1 MMAKKFNGGGI
12 YFNSE
17 IDDKSFNSKLGKMK
31 NNLGG
36 FASGVLK
43 KVGIAIA
50 AAFAVKAVVNFAKE
64 ASKLWDTQ
72 EEAEK
77 KLSAM
82 MKAQSVYTKENVDEM
97 KKYASELQK
106 ITNYGDEAIMPIIA
120 NLSKARLS
128 TEQLKEATK
137 QYLNL
142 QASGKSG
149 ENLVKAL
156 EKPLEMS
163 GSLAEINVYINKEN
177 LKGLDI
183 DKQRAVV
190 LDAIKSKYDGVA
202 EAMVE
207 PDKQLANIIGDI
219 KEQFGKIID
228 DGLDP
233 LRIKL
238 IGVFSYVSDNIGK
251 WLEPVG
257 RGFNGVINTV
267 VEIGSAVKEAFDSG
281 KLDGIKD
288 VFSQVWTLS
297 GQIFDLFK
305 ELAIFFTN
313 NLMPALQPIFEAIS
327 GIGEVIG
334 AMVKAISTGIA
345 QAGSKN
351 VTFKNLP
358 GTVSGIAGDPNKM
371 KRAKKDIKELT
382 DTEAVYFKTEIDNQK
397 KLAESY
403 QKSIETIDKTIKEKN
418 ELLKKSIIER
428 ERITEQYYNDV
439 NEIASGKPSKDVLD
453 RLNMSVY
460 SAKRIRKGWQ
470 DRANYDNT
478 VVEYLAKDKTA
489 YETLVKDITEL
500 YTTYYDEMERRATAL
515 QKERDN
521 SSKKQKKDTKEL
533 IEGENKVNKTLEER
547 IKLLKESLDITA
559 GKISAVGGVT
569 ELSDL
574 PERQRLVGE
583 IEAEIEARTIE
594 IESLKNSTG
603 ANEEQIAVLEKMNN
617 AQNQAAQSAIS
628 FSNQAMALNYVL
640 QGLSAVSEGVSQHY
654 TDQIAAAGDNE
665 EAAADLA
672 EEQRLAA
679 KGIDIASESIQNFAS
694 AGGQLPGLIAMI
706 VGWILRLIS
715 EAARYSKTIGEM
727 FAILGRLFEAVGS
740 IAGVIIQLVEKG
752 LWLGSILDT
761 FMFAVEG
768 LANVFRILG
777 AVMQIIFPFMGT
789 FTKMLSTAM
798 DAFDDWI
805 KWLEGYFDQSYQ
817 EEKLVEKQIEAAE
830 KQIAA
835 TEAQISLMEGQL
847 DELGKIKSAVEKAA
861 SINEK
866 LLEIEKKRELR
877 EYNKNIS
884 SELYTGTLSQI
895 KQGNLYKQGSFD
907 IGLYEAVISDSGE
920 VDIELANRLLTRL
933 KYSEL
938 DALDIYSSEMKNKL
952 EGLLENLINYQEEDN
967 NYMSDIAS
975 LEEDYITAQD
985 ELNSIMSSTSFSM
998 ETLGKEL
1005 WDLIETIDEVTF
1017 DDLQAAVKSSL
1028 EATASNWKSSID
1040 VFNIALSNL
1049 TDDQLVLF
1057 TTAIKNLTDSD
1068 IQKLGMALSGMAIT
1082 LPTNLETIFT
1092 ALKTAIPTATL
1103 TTFGSALSNLSV
1115 IDIAKF
1121 RNSLPTEELVSLMT
1135 SLSELT
1141 DEQLLNFSNA
1151 INGLSSTEI
1160 SQLAGALSGIT
1171 TNLPTTVKTIYD
1183 NILKSIPTNQLSS
1196 MAAALSTL
1204 TNSDIKLLGTALTG
1218 ISTTLPVKLQTIA
1231 TALSE
1236 SIPEKE
1242 LISFGDTLL
1251 SLSDTDIIGFQTSL
1265 LNASSK
1271 ISELPYNLQ
1280 SIYKTMITSI
1290 PTESLSSA
1298 FSNITKLS
1306 DIDIEAL
1313 KTALPLTSEQLANM
1327 QTAGE
1332 LTTSRLNALG
1342 FAIYNTTGT
1351 GLYNRS
1357 MSLST
1362 AMLQNYQR
1370 YLVSNNIVGS
1380 SASAFS
1386 GTSIAVGKANT
1397 KISETSLA
1405 ADELRKSLSSIS
1417 TTGLVDSNY
1426 GLERAI
1432 IELKAEIAGQ
1442 EETQTQSEL
1451 YQTYLRQY
1459 EAVYREQARVVADKT
1474 WAANNVH
1481 YDWGLNVE
1489 GFGWMENRAAFES
1502 AYYDKALAANVI
1514 ESAALAL
1521 ERGYA
1526 TGGYTGYGSISDVAG
1541 VVHKRELVNEYPYSE
1556 MIMQSLNELQ
1566 AIKTSPTTTN
1576 TGTGSVNIVINS
1588 DIRTD
1593 NPFEI
1598 LKEWNKI
1605 MKPNNYKIELKR
1617 I

>member
-64 ASKLWDTQ
+64 ASKLWDIQ

-77 KLSAM
+77 KLGAM
-82 MKAQSVYTKENVDEM
+82 MKAQKVYSSENVEEM

-137 QYLNL
+137 QYLNM
-142 QASGKSG
+142 QAAGQSG
-149 ENLVKAL
+149 EMMAKAL
-156 EKPLEMS
+156 EKPLEMAS
-163 GSLAEINVYINKEN
+163 SLRRIGVFINEDQ

-183 DKQRAVV
+183 EKQRAVV
-190 LDAIKSKYDGVA
+190 LDAIKSKYDGMA

-207 PDKQLANIIGDI
+207 PEKQLANIIGDI

-267 VEIGSAVKEAFDSG
+267 IEIGSAVKEAFDSG
-281 KLDGIKD
+281 KLDGIKG

-297 GQIFDLFK
+297 GQIFNLFK
-305 ELAIFFTN
+305 ELAIFFVN

-334 AMVKAISTGIA
+334 AMVNAISTGIA

-439 NEIASGKPSKDVLD
+439 NEMASGKPSKDVLD
-453 RLNMSVY
+453 RLNMSTY

-478 VVEYLAKDKTA
+478 VVEDLAKDKTA

-515 QKERDN
+515 QKERDS
-521 SSKKQKKDTKEL
+521 SSKKQKKDTEEL
-533 IEGENKVNKTLEER
+533 IAGENEVNKTLEDR
-547 IKLLKESLDITA
+547 IKLLKESLDLTA

-569 ELSDL
+569 ELSGL
-574 PERQRLVGE
+574 PERQRLIGE
-583 IEAEIEARTIE
+583 IESEIEARTIE

-603 ANEEQIAVLEKMNN
+603 ANIEQIGTLEKMNV
-617 AQNQAAQSAIS
+617 AQNQAVQSAIS

-640 QGLSAVSEGVSQHY
+640 QGLSAVSEGVNQHY
-654 TDQIAAAGDNE
+654 TDQVAAAGDNE

-694 AGGQLPGLIAMI
+694 AGGGLTGLINMI

-727 FAILGRLFEAVGS
+727 FANLGLLFEAVGS
-740 IAGVIIQLVEKG
+740 LIGIIVQIVELLTLAKPIIDIVMSS
-752 LWLGSILDT
+752 L
-761 FMFAVEG
+761 EG
-768 LANVFRILG
+768 LAGMLRIAG
-777 AVMQIIFPFMGT
+777 AFFNFLFKPFEM
-789 FTKMLSTAM
+789 FTKLLKIALE
-798 DAFDDWI
+798 AF
-805 KWLEGYFDQSYQ
+805 EGFVIHFEGLWDTSYK

-884 SELYTGTLSQI
+884 SELYTGALSQI

-907 IGLYEAVISDSGE
+907 IGLYESVISESGE

-938 DALDIYSSEMKNKL
+938 DALDIYSSDMKNKL
-952 EGLLENLINYQEEDN
+952 EGLLDNLIKYQEEDN
-967 NYMSDIAS
+967 SYLSDVAS
-975 LEEDYITAQD
+975 LEEEYIGLQD
-985 ELNSIMSSTSFSM
+985 ELNAIMTTTSFSM

-1005 WDLIETIDEVTF
+1005 WDLIGAIDEVTF

-1068 IQKLGMALSGMAIT
+1068 IQKLGMALSGMAVT
-1082 LPTNLETIFT
+1082 LPTNLQTIFT

-1121 RNSLPTEELVSLMT
+1121 RNSLPTEELISLMT

-1160 SQLAGALSGIT
+1160 RQLAGALSGIT

-1183 NILKSIPTNQLSS
+1183 NILKSIPT
-1196 MAAALSTL
+1196 
-1204 TNSDIKLLGTALTG
+1204 
-1218 ISTTLPVKLQTIA
+1218 
-1231 TALSE
+1231 
-1236 SIPEKE
+1236 
-1242 LISFGDTLL
+1242 
-1251 SLSDTDIIGFQTSL
+1251 
-1265 LNASSK
+1265 
-1271 ISELPYNLQ
+1271 
-1280 SIYKTMITSI
+1280 
-1290 PTESLSSA
+1290 ESLSSA

-1306 DIDIEAL
+1306 DIDIEGL
-1313 KTALPLTSEQLANM
+1313 KNALPLTSEQLANM

-1370 YLVSNNIVGS
+1370 YTVSNKIINS

-1386 GTSIAVGKANT
+1386 GTSIAAGKANT

-1417 TTGLVDSNY
+1417 TTGLVNSNY
-1426 GLERAI
+1426 DLERAI
-1432 IELKAEIAGQ
+1432 INLKAEIADQ
-1442 EETQTQSEL
+1442 KETQTQAEL

-1459 EAVYREQARVVADKT
+1459 EAAYREQARVVADKT

-1481 YDWGLNVE
+1481 YDWGLNVKD
-1489 GFGWMENRAAFES
+1489 FGWMENRAAFES
-1502 AYYDKALAANVI
+1502 AYYDKALAAKVI
-1514 ESAALAL
+1514 ESATLAL
-1521 ERGYA
+1521 ERGYE
-1526 TGGYTGYGSISDVAG
+1526 TGGYTGYGNISEVAG

-1566 AIKTSPTTTN
+1566 AIKTSPITTN

-1605 MKPNNYKIELKR
+1605 MKPTNYKIELKR